1 MCKELVKWWAR
12 YKAVLQISV
21 RSLVLQSHCL
31 DWNYLGHLNKNEL
44 VGQIHFSGCPE
55 TFCLREKAQ
64 KSNEP
69 ERRGILLGEFL
80 WTEKF
85 YIRIEDEQKSIV

>member
-55 TFCLREKAQ
+55 TF
-64 KSNEP
+64 SWW
-69 ERRGILLGEFL
+69 LLYTIELLFVVVVCYYYFFL
-80 WTEKF
+80 LL
-85 YIRIEDEQKSIV
+85 